1 MIRLRRTERAT
12 RLSNVDATVTL
23 TETNWSL
30 IVRRRGTVVGA
41 LSYRSPTTII
51 LDGLAPI
58 RIRDYLLL
66 ARLGAVVAM
75 IALSLRALNVR
86 K

>member
-1 MIRLRRTERAT
+1 MIRLRRTERVT

-23 TETNWSL
+23 TEANWSL

-41 LSYRSPTTII
+41 FSYRAPTTII
-51 LDGLAPI
+51 FDGLAPI
-58 RIRDYLLL
+58 RIRDYLMI
-66 ARLGAVVAM
+66 ARLGAAVAM
-75 IALSLRALNVR
+75 TALMLRALNVR